1 MNVYTKLAVSVIG
14 GLLVA
19 SALVGTLVAVPHM
32 LGQNTFGPGTMMG
45 GQAFSRGVD
54 QSEFEDMQGFM
65 DQYRTPDGRVD
76 IDRMHDDLARG
87 TTTPPCLDNDAQPQG
102 GLRRGPSS
110 MRGFSSEMMDR

>member
-32 LGQNTFGPGTMMG
+32 LGQNTFGPGTMMS
-45 GQAFSRGVD
+45 GQVFSRGAD

-76 IDRMHDDLARG
+76 IDRMHEDLGRG
-87 TTTPPCLDNDAQPQG
+87 SVTPPCLDNDAQSQD
-102 GLRRGPSS
+102 GLRRGPGGV
-110 MRGFSSEMMDR
+110 RGFSSEMMGR

>member
-19 SALVGTLVAVPHM
+19 TALVGAVAMPHV
-32 LGQNTFGPGTMMG
+32 LGRSTFGPESMMG
-45 GQAFSRGVD
+45 GPGYARGVD
-54 QSEFEDMQGFM
+54 QSDSRDMQGFM

-76 IDRMHDDLARG
+76 IDRMHDGLARDNA
-87 TTTPPCLDNDAQPQG
+87 TPPCLDNDAQPQG
-102 GLRRGPSS
+102 GLRRGPGS